1 MSHTQGKL
9 RVAKDVQDW
18 SVSNDECCST
28 CYTDLTSESGTV
40 IALVV
45 SGEKSVHANP
55 DPRPDARRL
64 VAAWNACD
72 GISTEVL
79 EGIPGVMKATVPY
92 HELKAQRDELLAALE
107 ETWRVINSAGLLN
120 LSNGVQLGATSWYVK
135 ASTAREISAAA
146 IANTK
151 GQS

>member
-45 SGEKSVHANP
+45 AGEKSVHANP

-64 VAAWNACD
+64 VACWNACD
-72 GISTEVL
+72 GISTETL
-79 EGIPGVMKATVPY
+79 ELVPRFTEAGIKTVQSV
-92 HELKAQRDELLAALE
+92 EAQRDKLLAALTLIRDAE
-107 ETWRVINSAGLLN
+107 NSALD
-120 LSNGVQLGATSWYVK
+120 LSYCKGI
-135 ASTAREISAAA
+135 ARAA

-151 GQS
+151 AQS